1 MVRTDVLWQ
10 ETQSQQPPAV
20 QRLVQGLLEE
30 LHTAPSLP
38 ASEERPEGV
47 VLDLVVDGFRCVVTR
62 MARGVEELV
71 EPVSQGFP
79 LSPREME
86 IARMVAKGYP
96 NKTIAAVLEIS
107 SWTVS
112 THLRRMFAKL
122 SVSSRAAM
130 VARLLEKREALQA
143 SSAAIPP
150 REPAARTPLRAG

>member
-1 MVRTDVLWQ
+1 MVRIDVPWQ
-10 ETQSQQPPAV
+10 ETESQQPPEV
-20 QRLVQGLLEE
+20 RRLVQGLVEE
-30 LHTAPSLP
+30 LHQAPPRP
-38 ASEERPEGV
+38 ASEERPEDV
-47 VLDLVVDGFRCVVTR
+47 ILDLVVDGFRCVVTR
-62 MARGVEELV
+62 MAPETG
-71 EPVSQGFP
+71 EPVSPGFP

-130 VARLLEKREALQA
+130 VARLLEKREAPQV
-143 SSAAIPP
+143 SSAAVPAPP